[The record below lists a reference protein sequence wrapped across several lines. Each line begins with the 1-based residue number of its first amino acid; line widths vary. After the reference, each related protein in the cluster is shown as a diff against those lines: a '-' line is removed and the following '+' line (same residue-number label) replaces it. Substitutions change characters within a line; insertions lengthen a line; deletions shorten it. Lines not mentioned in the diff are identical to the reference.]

1 VNCLRQAFAGSVLT
15 KLDEIHEVLVSID
28 IHGEQGV
35 LESILEELRETNR
48 SISSLEDDVDLIQKD
63 VSNIQIRMESDDTV

>member
-1 VNCLRQAFAGSVLT
+1 VLT